1 MINFDNAATTF
12 PKPRSVR
19 QAMEMAML
27 KYGGNAGRGGHQ
39 LTERTSEQVFAA
51 REEAAAFF
59 GGKPEN
65 TIFCLNCTHAL
76 NLAIQGIVQ
85 PNDHVI
91 ISNLEQ
97 LYWYDGVSYVAYY
110 PYRRNITIDVSKGM
124 DGAIASLTGN
134 EKLQPSKDQS
144 TTEKHIVS
152 DLLIATGVPAIDNSS
167 GIILS
172 LQFQHQFALLVL
184 QPQVYVGC
192 FAPEKAGFVYHMESR
207 VLGTDS
213 VAINVSLNGI
223 TPYQIDSLKY
233 CAIVPPQ
240 ANARVTGNYTTTNGR
255 DDTNI
260 KINYSGSSITLVSGK
275 CYTLKVISPVP
286 GKGSIERKLYPG
298 DFIFQNE
305 IDRRIEVHPGNGML
319 EEDGKIYDY
328 KNAIGMVITCD
339 PKRMTDKKCNEK
351 GWNHAYVMMLDSLKE
366 GNWGPVD
373 LIEVGIDTISIAD
386 VKSKHDFSRIKNNM
400 NGYSETLQMLA
411 NHEGEVG
418 DWIVA
423 CDGNGTDYVSRIQS
437 ICSDEVVASIEK
449 VQPTGTELPVRI
461 TLFQGMPKKDKLEL
475 IIQKAVE
482 LGACEIVPVMTKRTV
497 VKLSEEK
504 KINKRLE
511 RWQSIA
517 YAAAKQCDRGIIPTV
532 HKPVSYEEALAMADQ
547 LDYNVIPYELQTG
560 MEEARKIVDQ
570 ACKQRSLGIF
580 IGPEGGFEPEEVERA
595 MTRNIHPMTLG
606 KRILRTETAGMAL
619 LSILM
624 FQMQGE

>member
-1 MINFDNAATTF
+1 MYRFYVSADQLAEKEVFI
-12 PKPRSVR
+12 S
-19 QAMEMAML
+19 
-27 KYGGNAGRGGHQ
+27 GG
-39 LTERTSEQVFAA
+39 
-51 REEAAAFF
+51 
-59 GGKPEN
+59 
-65 TIFCLNCTHAL
+65 
-76 NLAIQGIVQ
+76 
-85 PNDHVI
+85 
-91 ISNLEQ
+91 
-97 LYWYDGVSYVAYY
+97 
-110 PYRRNITIDVSKGM
+110 DV
-124 DGAIASLTGN
+124 
-134 EKLQPSKDQS
+134 
-144 TTEKHIVS
+144 
-152 DLLIATGVPAIDNSS
+152 
-167 GIILS
+167 
-172 LQFQHQFALLVL
+172 
-184 QPQVYVGC
+184 
-192 FAPEKAGFVYHMESR
+192 
-207 VLGTDS
+207 
-213 VAINVSLNGI
+213 
-223 TPYQIDSLKY
+223 
-233 CAIVPPQ
+233 
-240 ANARVTGNYTTTNGR
+240 
-255 DDTNI
+255 
-260 KINYSGSSITLVSGK
+260 
-275 CYTLKVISPVP
+275 
-286 GKGSIERKLYPG
+286 
-298 DFIFQNE
+298 
-305 IDRRIEVHPGNGML
+305 
-319 EEDGKIYDY
+319 
-328 KNAIGMVITCD
+328 
-339 PKRMTDKKCNEK
+339 
-351 GWNHAYVMMLDSLKE
+351 NH
-366 GNWGPVD
+366 
-373 LIEVGIDTISIAD
+373 
-386 VKSKHDFSRIKNNM
+386 IKNV
-400 NGYSETLQMLA
+400 LRL
-411 NHEGEVG
+411 EVG

-517 YAAAKQCDRGIIPTV
+517 YAAAKQCDRGTIPTV

>member
-1 MINFDNAATTF
+1 MYRFYVSADQLAEKEVFI
-12 PKPRSVR
+12 S
-19 QAMEMAML
+19 
-27 KYGGNAGRGGHQ
+27 GG
-39 LTERTSEQVFAA
+39 
-51 REEAAAFF
+51 
-59 GGKPEN
+59 
-65 TIFCLNCTHAL
+65 
-76 NLAIQGIVQ
+76 
-85 PNDHVI
+85 
-91 ISNLEQ
+91 
-97 LYWYDGVSYVAYY
+97 
-110 PYRRNITIDVSKGM
+110 DV
-124 DGAIASLTGN
+124 
-134 EKLQPSKDQS
+134 
-144 TTEKHIVS
+144 
-152 DLLIATGVPAIDNSS
+152 
-167 GIILS
+167 
-172 LQFQHQFALLVL
+172 
-184 QPQVYVGC
+184 
-192 FAPEKAGFVYHMESR
+192 
-207 VLGTDS
+207 
-213 VAINVSLNGI
+213 
-223 TPYQIDSLKY
+223 
-233 CAIVPPQ
+233 
-240 ANARVTGNYTTTNGR
+240 
-255 DDTNI
+255 
-260 KINYSGSSITLVSGK
+260 
-275 CYTLKVISPVP
+275 
-286 GKGSIERKLYPG
+286 
-298 DFIFQNE
+298 
-305 IDRRIEVHPGNGML
+305 
-319 EEDGKIYDY
+319 
-328 KNAIGMVITCD
+328 
-339 PKRMTDKKCNEK
+339 
-351 GWNHAYVMMLDSLKE
+351 NH
-366 GNWGPVD
+366 
-373 LIEVGIDTISIAD
+373 
-386 VKSKHDFSRIKNNM
+386 IKNV
-400 NGYSETLQMLA
+400 LRL
-411 NHEGEVG
+411 EVG

-423 CDGNGTDYVSRIQS
+423 CGGNGTDYVSRIQS

>member
-1 MINFDNAATTF
+1 MYRFYVSADQLAEKEVFI
-12 PKPRSVR
+12 S
-19 QAMEMAML
+19 
-27 KYGGNAGRGGHQ
+27 GG
-39 LTERTSEQVFAA
+39 
-51 REEAAAFF
+51 
-59 GGKPEN
+59 
-65 TIFCLNCTHAL
+65 
-76 NLAIQGIVQ
+76 
-85 PNDHVI
+85 
-91 ISNLEQ
+91 
-97 LYWYDGVSYVAYY
+97 
-110 PYRRNITIDVSKGM
+110 DV
-124 DGAIASLTGN
+124 
-134 EKLQPSKDQS
+134 
-144 TTEKHIVS
+144 
-152 DLLIATGVPAIDNSS
+152 
-167 GIILS
+167 
-172 LQFQHQFALLVL
+172 
-184 QPQVYVGC
+184 
-192 FAPEKAGFVYHMESR
+192 
-207 VLGTDS
+207 
-213 VAINVSLNGI
+213 
-223 TPYQIDSLKY
+223 
-233 CAIVPPQ
+233 
-240 ANARVTGNYTTTNGR
+240 
-255 DDTNI
+255 
-260 KINYSGSSITLVSGK
+260 
-275 CYTLKVISPVP
+275 
-286 GKGSIERKLYPG
+286 
-298 DFIFQNE
+298 
-305 IDRRIEVHPGNGML
+305 
-319 EEDGKIYDY
+319 
-328 KNAIGMVITCD
+328 
-339 PKRMTDKKCNEK
+339 
-351 GWNHAYVMMLDSLKE
+351 NH
-366 GNWGPVD
+366 
-373 LIEVGIDTISIAD
+373 
-386 VKSKHDFSRIKNNM
+386 IKNV
-400 NGYSETLQMLA
+400 LRL
-411 NHEGEVG
+411 EVG

-449 VQPTGTELPVRI
+449 VQPTGTDLPVRI

>member
-1 MINFDNAATTF
+1 MYRFYVSADQLAEKKVFI
-12 PKPRSVR
+12 S
-19 QAMEMAML
+19 
-27 KYGGNAGRGGHQ
+27 GG
-39 LTERTSEQVFAA
+39 
-51 REEAAAFF
+51 
-59 GGKPEN
+59 
-65 TIFCLNCTHAL
+65 
-76 NLAIQGIVQ
+76 
-85 PNDHVI
+85 
-91 ISNLEQ
+91 
-97 LYWYDGVSYVAYY
+97 
-110 PYRRNITIDVSKGM
+110 DV
-124 DGAIASLTGN
+124 
-134 EKLQPSKDQS
+134 
-144 TTEKHIVS
+144 
-152 DLLIATGVPAIDNSS
+152 
-167 GIILS
+167 
-172 LQFQHQFALLVL
+172 
-184 QPQVYVGC
+184 
-192 FAPEKAGFVYHMESR
+192 
-207 VLGTDS
+207 
-213 VAINVSLNGI
+213 
-223 TPYQIDSLKY
+223 
-233 CAIVPPQ
+233 
-240 ANARVTGNYTTTNGR
+240 
-255 DDTNI
+255 
-260 KINYSGSSITLVSGK
+260 
-275 CYTLKVISPVP
+275 
-286 GKGSIERKLYPG
+286 
-298 DFIFQNE
+298 
-305 IDRRIEVHPGNGML
+305 
-319 EEDGKIYDY
+319 
-328 KNAIGMVITCD
+328 
-339 PKRMTDKKCNEK
+339 
-351 GWNHAYVMMLDSLKE
+351 NH
-366 GNWGPVD
+366 
-373 LIEVGIDTISIAD
+373 
-386 VKSKHDFSRIKNNM
+386 IKNV
-400 NGYSETLQMLA
+400 LRL
-411 NHEGEVG
+411 EVG

>member
-1 MINFDNAATTF
+1 MYRFYVSADQLAEKEVFI
-12 PKPRSVR
+12 S
-19 QAMEMAML
+19 
-27 KYGGNAGRGGHQ
+27 GG
-39 LTERTSEQVFAA
+39 
-51 REEAAAFF
+51 
-59 GGKPEN
+59 
-65 TIFCLNCTHAL
+65 
-76 NLAIQGIVQ
+76 
-85 PNDHVI
+85 
-91 ISNLEQ
+91 
-97 LYWYDGVSYVAYY
+97 
-110 PYRRNITIDVSKGM
+110 DV
-124 DGAIASLTGN
+124 
-134 EKLQPSKDQS
+134 
-144 TTEKHIVS
+144 
-152 DLLIATGVPAIDNSS
+152 
-167 GIILS
+167 
-172 LQFQHQFALLVL
+172 
-184 QPQVYVGC
+184 
-192 FAPEKAGFVYHMESR
+192 
-207 VLGTDS
+207 
-213 VAINVSLNGI
+213 
-223 TPYQIDSLKY
+223 
-233 CAIVPPQ
+233 
-240 ANARVTGNYTTTNGR
+240 
-255 DDTNI
+255 
-260 KINYSGSSITLVSGK
+260 
-275 CYTLKVISPVP
+275 
-286 GKGSIERKLYPG
+286 
-298 DFIFQNE
+298 
-305 IDRRIEVHPGNGML
+305 
-319 EEDGKIYDY
+319 
-328 KNAIGMVITCD
+328 
-339 PKRMTDKKCNEK
+339 
-351 GWNHAYVMMLDSLKE
+351 NH
-366 GNWGPVD
+366 
-373 LIEVGIDTISIAD
+373 
-386 VKSKHDFSRIKNNM
+386 IKNV
-400 NGYSETLQMLA
+400 LRL
-411 NHEGEVG
+411 EVG

-423 CDGNGTDYVSRIQS
+423 CDGNGTDYVSRIQF

>member
-1 MINFDNAATTF
+1 MYRFYVSADQLAEKEVF
-12 PKPRSVR
+12 MS
-19 QAMEMAML
+19 
-27 KYGGNAGRGGHQ
+27 GG
-39 LTERTSEQVFAA
+39 
-51 REEAAAFF
+51 
-59 GGKPEN
+59 
-65 TIFCLNCTHAL
+65 
-76 NLAIQGIVQ
+76 
-85 PNDHVI
+85 
-91 ISNLEQ
+91 
-97 LYWYDGVSYVAYY
+97 
-110 PYRRNITIDVSKGM
+110 DV
-124 DGAIASLTGN
+124 
-134 EKLQPSKDQS
+134 
-144 TTEKHIVS
+144 
-152 DLLIATGVPAIDNSS
+152 
-167 GIILS
+167 
-172 LQFQHQFALLVL
+172 
-184 QPQVYVGC
+184 
-192 FAPEKAGFVYHMESR
+192 
-207 VLGTDS
+207 
-213 VAINVSLNGI
+213 
-223 TPYQIDSLKY
+223 
-233 CAIVPPQ
+233 
-240 ANARVTGNYTTTNGR
+240 
-255 DDTNI
+255 
-260 KINYSGSSITLVSGK
+260 
-275 CYTLKVISPVP
+275 
-286 GKGSIERKLYPG
+286 
-298 DFIFQNE
+298 
-305 IDRRIEVHPGNGML
+305 
-319 EEDGKIYDY
+319 
-328 KNAIGMVITCD
+328 
-339 PKRMTDKKCNEK
+339 
-351 GWNHAYVMMLDSLKE
+351 NH
-366 GNWGPVD
+366 
-373 LIEVGIDTISIAD
+373 
-386 VKSKHDFSRIKNNM
+386 IKNV
-400 NGYSETLQMLA
+400 LRL
-411 NHEGEVG
+411 EVG

>member
-1 MINFDNAATTF
+1 MYRFYVSADQLAEKEVFI
-12 PKPRSVR
+12 S
-19 QAMEMAML
+19 
-27 KYGGNAGRGGHQ
+27 GG
-39 LTERTSEQVFAA
+39 
-51 REEAAAFF
+51 
-59 GGKPEN
+59 
-65 TIFCLNCTHAL
+65 
-76 NLAIQGIVQ
+76 
-85 PNDHVI
+85 
-91 ISNLEQ
+91 
-97 LYWYDGVSYVAYY
+97 
-110 PYRRNITIDVSKGM
+110 DV
-124 DGAIASLTGN
+124 
-134 EKLQPSKDQS
+134 
-144 TTEKHIVS
+144 
-152 DLLIATGVPAIDNSS
+152 
-167 GIILS
+167 
-172 LQFQHQFALLVL
+172 
-184 QPQVYVGC
+184 
-192 FAPEKAGFVYHMESR
+192 
-207 VLGTDS
+207 
-213 VAINVSLNGI
+213 
-223 TPYQIDSLKY
+223 
-233 CAIVPPQ
+233 
-240 ANARVTGNYTTTNGR
+240 
-255 DDTNI
+255 
-260 KINYSGSSITLVSGK
+260 
-275 CYTLKVISPVP
+275 
-286 GKGSIERKLYPG
+286 
-298 DFIFQNE
+298 
-305 IDRRIEVHPGNGML
+305 
-319 EEDGKIYDY
+319 
-328 KNAIGMVITCD
+328 
-339 PKRMTDKKCNEK
+339 
-351 GWNHAYVMMLDSLKE
+351 NH
-366 GNWGPVD
+366 
-373 LIEVGIDTISIAD
+373 
-386 VKSKHDFSRIKNNM
+386 IKNV
-400 NGYSETLQMLA
+400 LRL
-411 NHEGEVG
+411 EVG

-606 KRILRTETAGMAL
+606 KRILRSETAGMAL

>member
-1 MINFDNAATTF
+1 MYRFYVSADQLAEKEVFI
-12 PKPRSVR
+12 S
-19 QAMEMAML
+19 
-27 KYGGNAGRGGHQ
+27 GG
-39 LTERTSEQVFAA
+39 
-51 REEAAAFF
+51 
-59 GGKPEN
+59 
-65 TIFCLNCTHAL
+65 
-76 NLAIQGIVQ
+76 
-85 PNDHVI
+85 
-91 ISNLEQ
+91 
-97 LYWYDGVSYVAYY
+97 
-110 PYRRNITIDVSKGM
+110 DV
-124 DGAIASLTGN
+124 
-134 EKLQPSKDQS
+134 
-144 TTEKHIVS
+144 
-152 DLLIATGVPAIDNSS
+152 
-167 GIILS
+167 
-172 LQFQHQFALLVL
+172 
-184 QPQVYVGC
+184 
-192 FAPEKAGFVYHMESR
+192 
-207 VLGTDS
+207 
-213 VAINVSLNGI
+213 
-223 TPYQIDSLKY
+223 
-233 CAIVPPQ
+233 
-240 ANARVTGNYTTTNGR
+240 
-255 DDTNI
+255 
-260 KINYSGSSITLVSGK
+260 
-275 CYTLKVISPVP
+275 
-286 GKGSIERKLYPG
+286 
-298 DFIFQNE
+298 
-305 IDRRIEVHPGNGML
+305 
-319 EEDGKIYDY
+319 
-328 KNAIGMVITCD
+328 
-339 PKRMTDKKCNEK
+339 
-351 GWNHAYVMMLDSLKE
+351 NH
-366 GNWGPVD
+366 
-373 LIEVGIDTISIAD
+373 
-386 VKSKHDFSRIKNNM
+386 IKNV
-400 NGYSETLQMLA
+400 LRL
-411 NHEGEVG
+411 EVG

-560 MEEARKIVDQ
+560 MEEARKIVEQ

>member
-1 MINFDNAATTF
+1 MYRFYVSADQLAEKEVFI
-12 PKPRSVR
+12 S
-19 QAMEMAML
+19 
-27 KYGGNAGRGGHQ
+27 GG
-39 LTERTSEQVFAA
+39 
-51 REEAAAFF
+51 
-59 GGKPEN
+59 
-65 TIFCLNCTHAL
+65 
-76 NLAIQGIVQ
+76 
-85 PNDHVI
+85 
-91 ISNLEQ
+91 
-97 LYWYDGVSYVAYY
+97 
-110 PYRRNITIDVSKGM
+110 DV
-124 DGAIASLTGN
+124 
-134 EKLQPSKDQS
+134 
-144 TTEKHIVS
+144 
-152 DLLIATGVPAIDNSS
+152 
-167 GIILS
+167 
-172 LQFQHQFALLVL
+172 
-184 QPQVYVGC
+184 
-192 FAPEKAGFVYHMESR
+192 
-207 VLGTDS
+207 
-213 VAINVSLNGI
+213 
-223 TPYQIDSLKY
+223 
-233 CAIVPPQ
+233 
-240 ANARVTGNYTTTNGR
+240 
-255 DDTNI
+255 
-260 KINYSGSSITLVSGK
+260 
-275 CYTLKVISPVP
+275 
-286 GKGSIERKLYPG
+286 
-298 DFIFQNE
+298 
-305 IDRRIEVHPGNGML
+305 
-319 EEDGKIYDY
+319 
-328 KNAIGMVITCD
+328 
-339 PKRMTDKKCNEK
+339 
-351 GWNHAYVMMLDSLKE
+351 NH
-366 GNWGPVD
+366 
-373 LIEVGIDTISIAD
+373 
-386 VKSKHDFSRIKNNM
+386 IKNV
-400 NGYSETLQMLA
+400 LRL
-411 NHEGEVG
+411 EVG

-497 VKLSEEK
+497 VKLSEKK

>member
-1 MINFDNAATTF
+1 MYRFYVSADQLAEKEVFI
-12 PKPRSVR
+12 S
-19 QAMEMAML
+19 
-27 KYGGNAGRGGHQ
+27 GG
-39 LTERTSEQVFAA
+39 
-51 REEAAAFF
+51 
-59 GGKPEN
+59 
-65 TIFCLNCTHAL
+65 
-76 NLAIQGIVQ
+76 
-85 PNDHVI
+85 
-91 ISNLEQ
+91 
-97 LYWYDGVSYVAYY
+97 
-110 PYRRNITIDVSKGM
+110 DV
-124 DGAIASLTGN
+124 
-134 EKLQPSKDQS
+134 
-144 TTEKHIVS
+144 
-152 DLLIATGVPAIDNSS
+152 
-167 GIILS
+167 
-172 LQFQHQFALLVL
+172 
-184 QPQVYVGC
+184 
-192 FAPEKAGFVYHMESR
+192 
-207 VLGTDS
+207 
-213 VAINVSLNGI
+213 
-223 TPYQIDSLKY
+223 
-233 CAIVPPQ
+233 
-240 ANARVTGNYTTTNGR
+240 
-255 DDTNI
+255 
-260 KINYSGSSITLVSGK
+260 
-275 CYTLKVISPVP
+275 
-286 GKGSIERKLYPG
+286 
-298 DFIFQNE
+298 
-305 IDRRIEVHPGNGML
+305 
-319 EEDGKIYDY
+319 
-328 KNAIGMVITCD
+328 
-339 PKRMTDKKCNEK
+339 
-351 GWNHAYVMMLDSLKE
+351 NH
-366 GNWGPVD
+366 
-373 LIEVGIDTISIAD
+373 
-386 VKSKHDFSRIKNNM
+386 IKNV
-400 NGYSETLQMLA
+400 LRL
-411 NHEGEVG
+411 EVG

-606 KRILRTETAGMAL
+606 KHILRTETAGMAL

>member
-1 MINFDNAATTF
+1 MYRFYVSADQLAEKEVFI
-12 PKPRSVR
+12 S
-19 QAMEMAML
+19 
-27 KYGGNAGRGGHQ
+27 GG
-39 LTERTSEQVFAA
+39 
-51 REEAAAFF
+51 
-59 GGKPEN
+59 
-65 TIFCLNCTHAL
+65 
-76 NLAIQGIVQ
+76 
-85 PNDHVI
+85 
-91 ISNLEQ
+91 
-97 LYWYDGVSYVAYY
+97 
-110 PYRRNITIDVSKGM
+110 DV
-124 DGAIASLTGN
+124 
-134 EKLQPSKDQS
+134 
-144 TTEKHIVS
+144 
-152 DLLIATGVPAIDNSS
+152 
-167 GIILS
+167 
-172 LQFQHQFALLVL
+172 
-184 QPQVYVGC
+184 
-192 FAPEKAGFVYHMESR
+192 
-207 VLGTDS
+207 
-213 VAINVSLNGI
+213 
-223 TPYQIDSLKY
+223 
-233 CAIVPPQ
+233 
-240 ANARVTGNYTTTNGR
+240 
-255 DDTNI
+255 
-260 KINYSGSSITLVSGK
+260 
-275 CYTLKVISPVP
+275 
-286 GKGSIERKLYPG
+286 
-298 DFIFQNE
+298 
-305 IDRRIEVHPGNGML
+305 
-319 EEDGKIYDY
+319 
-328 KNAIGMVITCD
+328 
-339 PKRMTDKKCNEK
+339 
-351 GWNHAYVMMLDSLKE
+351 NH
-366 GNWGPVD
+366 
-373 LIEVGIDTISIAD
+373 
-386 VKSKHDFSRIKNNM
+386 IKNV
-400 NGYSETLQMLA
+400 LRL
-411 NHEGEVG
+411 EVG

-547 LDYNVIPYELQTG
+547 LDYHVIPYELQTG

>member
-1 MINFDNAATTF
+1 MYRFYVSADQLAEKEVFI
-12 PKPRSVR
+12 S
-19 QAMEMAML
+19 
-27 KYGGNAGRGGHQ
+27 GG
-39 LTERTSEQVFAA
+39 
-51 REEAAAFF
+51 
-59 GGKPEN
+59 
-65 TIFCLNCTHAL
+65 
-76 NLAIQGIVQ
+76 
-85 PNDHVI
+85 
-91 ISNLEQ
+91 
-97 LYWYDGVSYVAYY
+97 
-110 PYRRNITIDVSKGM
+110 DV
-124 DGAIASLTGN
+124 
-134 EKLQPSKDQS
+134 
-144 TTEKHIVS
+144 
-152 DLLIATGVPAIDNSS
+152 
-167 GIILS
+167 
-172 LQFQHQFALLVL
+172 
-184 QPQVYVGC
+184 
-192 FAPEKAGFVYHMESR
+192 
-207 VLGTDS
+207 
-213 VAINVSLNGI
+213 
-223 TPYQIDSLKY
+223 
-233 CAIVPPQ
+233 
-240 ANARVTGNYTTTNGR
+240 
-255 DDTNI
+255 
-260 KINYSGSSITLVSGK
+260 
-275 CYTLKVISPVP
+275 
-286 GKGSIERKLYPG
+286 
-298 DFIFQNE
+298 
-305 IDRRIEVHPGNGML
+305 
-319 EEDGKIYDY
+319 
-328 KNAIGMVITCD
+328 
-339 PKRMTDKKCNEK
+339 
-351 GWNHAYVMMLDSLKE
+351 NH
-366 GNWGPVD
+366 
-373 LIEVGIDTISIAD
+373 
-386 VKSKHDFSRIKNNM
+386 IKNV
-400 NGYSETLQMLA
+400 LRL
-411 NHEGEVG
+411 EVG

-580 IGPEGGFEPEEVERA
+580 IGTEGGFEPEEVERA

>member
-1 MINFDNAATTF
+1 MYRFYVSADQLAEKEVFI
-12 PKPRSVR
+12 S
-19 QAMEMAML
+19 
-27 KYGGNAGRGGHQ
+27 GG
-39 LTERTSEQVFAA
+39 
-51 REEAAAFF
+51 
-59 GGKPEN
+59 
-65 TIFCLNCTHAL
+65 
-76 NLAIQGIVQ
+76 
-85 PNDHVI
+85 
-91 ISNLEQ
+91 
-97 LYWYDGVSYVAYY
+97 
-110 PYRRNITIDVSKGM
+110 DV
-124 DGAIASLTGN
+124 
-134 EKLQPSKDQS
+134 
-144 TTEKHIVS
+144 
-152 DLLIATGVPAIDNSS
+152 
-167 GIILS
+167 
-172 LQFQHQFALLVL
+172 
-184 QPQVYVGC
+184 
-192 FAPEKAGFVYHMESR
+192 
-207 VLGTDS
+207 
-213 VAINVSLNGI
+213 
-223 TPYQIDSLKY
+223 
-233 CAIVPPQ
+233 
-240 ANARVTGNYTTTNGR
+240 
-255 DDTNI
+255 
-260 KINYSGSSITLVSGK
+260 
-275 CYTLKVISPVP
+275 
-286 GKGSIERKLYPG
+286 
-298 DFIFQNE
+298 
-305 IDRRIEVHPGNGML
+305 
-319 EEDGKIYDY
+319 
-328 KNAIGMVITCD
+328 
-339 PKRMTDKKCNEK
+339 
-351 GWNHAYVMMLDSLKE
+351 NH
-366 GNWGPVD
+366 
-373 LIEVGIDTISIAD
+373 
-386 VKSKHDFSRIKNNM
+386 IKNV
-400 NGYSETLQMLA
+400 LRL
-411 NHEGEVG
+411 EVG

-437 ICSDEVVASIEK
+437 ICSDEDVASIEK

>member
-1 MINFDNAATTF
+1 MYRFYVSADQLAEKEVFI
-12 PKPRSVR
+12 S
-19 QAMEMAML
+19 
-27 KYGGNAGRGGHQ
+27 GG
-39 LTERTSEQVFAA
+39 
-51 REEAAAFF
+51 
-59 GGKPEN
+59 
-65 TIFCLNCTHAL
+65 
-76 NLAIQGIVQ
+76 
-85 PNDHVI
+85 
-91 ISNLEQ
+91 
-97 LYWYDGVSYVAYY
+97 
-110 PYRRNITIDVSKGM
+110 DV
-124 DGAIASLTGN
+124 
-134 EKLQPSKDQS
+134 
-144 TTEKHIVS
+144 
-152 DLLIATGVPAIDNSS
+152 
-167 GIILS
+167 
-172 LQFQHQFALLVL
+172 
-184 QPQVYVGC
+184 
-192 FAPEKAGFVYHMESR
+192 
-207 VLGTDS
+207 
-213 VAINVSLNGI
+213 
-223 TPYQIDSLKY
+223 
-233 CAIVPPQ
+233 
-240 ANARVTGNYTTTNGR
+240 
-255 DDTNI
+255 
-260 KINYSGSSITLVSGK
+260 
-275 CYTLKVISPVP
+275 
-286 GKGSIERKLYPG
+286 
-298 DFIFQNE
+298 
-305 IDRRIEVHPGNGML
+305 
-319 EEDGKIYDY
+319 
-328 KNAIGMVITCD
+328 
-339 PKRMTDKKCNEK
+339 
-351 GWNHAYVMMLDSLKE
+351 NH
-366 GNWGPVD
+366 
-373 LIEVGIDTISIAD
+373 
-386 VKSKHDFSRIKNNM
+386 IKNV
-400 NGYSETLQMLA
+400 LRL
-411 NHEGEVG
+411 EVG

-560 MEEARKIVDQ
+560 MEGARKIVDQ

>member
-1 MINFDNAATTF
+1 MYRFYVSADQLAEKEVFI
-12 PKPRSVR
+12 S
-19 QAMEMAML
+19 
-27 KYGGNAGRGGHQ
+27 GG
-39 LTERTSEQVFAA
+39 
-51 REEAAAFF
+51 
-59 GGKPEN
+59 
-65 TIFCLNCTHAL
+65 
-76 NLAIQGIVQ
+76 
-85 PNDHVI
+85 
-91 ISNLEQ
+91 
-97 LYWYDGVSYVAYY
+97 
-110 PYRRNITIDVSKGM
+110 DV
-124 DGAIASLTGN
+124 
-134 EKLQPSKDQS
+134 
-144 TTEKHIVS
+144 
-152 DLLIATGVPAIDNSS
+152 
-167 GIILS
+167 
-172 LQFQHQFALLVL
+172 
-184 QPQVYVGC
+184 
-192 FAPEKAGFVYHMESR
+192 
-207 VLGTDS
+207 
-213 VAINVSLNGI
+213 
-223 TPYQIDSLKY
+223 
-233 CAIVPPQ
+233 
-240 ANARVTGNYTTTNGR
+240 
-255 DDTNI
+255 
-260 KINYSGSSITLVSGK
+260 
-275 CYTLKVISPVP
+275 
-286 GKGSIERKLYPG
+286 
-298 DFIFQNE
+298 
-305 IDRRIEVHPGNGML
+305 
-319 EEDGKIYDY
+319 
-328 KNAIGMVITCD
+328 
-339 PKRMTDKKCNEK
+339 
-351 GWNHAYVMMLDSLKE
+351 NH
-366 GNWGPVD
+366 
-373 LIEVGIDTISIAD
+373 
-386 VKSKHDFSRIKNNM
+386 IKNV
-400 NGYSETLQMLA
+400 LRL
-411 NHEGEVG
+411 EVG

-624 FQMQGE
+624 FQMQGAAFDLKSYAGAGDLKISVRITWRQQWKHI

>member
-1 MINFDNAATTF
+1 MYRFYVSTDQLAEKEVFI
-12 PKPRSVR
+12 S
-19 QAMEMAML
+19 
-27 KYGGNAGRGGHQ
+27 GG
-39 LTERTSEQVFAA
+39 
-51 REEAAAFF
+51 
-59 GGKPEN
+59 
-65 TIFCLNCTHAL
+65 
-76 NLAIQGIVQ
+76 
-85 PNDHVI
+85 
-91 ISNLEQ
+91 
-97 LYWYDGVSYVAYY
+97 
-110 PYRRNITIDVSKGM
+110 DV
-124 DGAIASLTGN
+124 
-134 EKLQPSKDQS
+134 
-144 TTEKHIVS
+144 
-152 DLLIATGVPAIDNSS
+152 
-167 GIILS
+167 
-172 LQFQHQFALLVL
+172 
-184 QPQVYVGC
+184 
-192 FAPEKAGFVYHMESR
+192 
-207 VLGTDS
+207 
-213 VAINVSLNGI
+213 
-223 TPYQIDSLKY
+223 
-233 CAIVPPQ
+233 
-240 ANARVTGNYTTTNGR
+240 
-255 DDTNI
+255 
-260 KINYSGSSITLVSGK
+260 
-275 CYTLKVISPVP
+275 
-286 GKGSIERKLYPG
+286 
-298 DFIFQNE
+298 
-305 IDRRIEVHPGNGML
+305 
-319 EEDGKIYDY
+319 
-328 KNAIGMVITCD
+328 
-339 PKRMTDKKCNEK
+339 
-351 GWNHAYVMMLDSLKE
+351 NH
-366 GNWGPVD
+366 
-373 LIEVGIDTISIAD
+373 
-386 VKSKHDFSRIKNNM
+386 IKNV
-400 NGYSETLQMLA
+400 LRL
-411 NHEGEVG
+411 EVG

>member
-1 MINFDNAATTF
+1 MYRFYVSAD
-12 PKPRSVR
+12 
-19 QAMEMAML
+19 
-27 KYGGNAGRGGHQ
+27 Q
-39 LTERTSEQVFAA
+39 LAEKE
-51 REEAAAFF
+51 
-59 GGKPEN
+59 
-65 TIFCLNCTHAL
+65 
-76 NLAIQGIVQ
+76 
-85 PNDHVI
+85 VI
-91 ISNLEQ
+91 IS
-97 LYWYDGVSYVAYY
+97 GG
-110 PYRRNITIDVSKGM
+110 DV
-124 DGAIASLTGN
+124 
-134 EKLQPSKDQS
+134 
-144 TTEKHIVS
+144 
-152 DLLIATGVPAIDNSS
+152 
-167 GIILS
+167 
-172 LQFQHQFALLVL
+172 
-184 QPQVYVGC
+184 
-192 FAPEKAGFVYHMESR
+192 
-207 VLGTDS
+207 
-213 VAINVSLNGI
+213 
-223 TPYQIDSLKY
+223 
-233 CAIVPPQ
+233 
-240 ANARVTGNYTTTNGR
+240 
-255 DDTNI
+255 
-260 KINYSGSSITLVSGK
+260 
-275 CYTLKVISPVP
+275 
-286 GKGSIERKLYPG
+286 
-298 DFIFQNE
+298 
-305 IDRRIEVHPGNGML
+305 
-319 EEDGKIYDY
+319 
-328 KNAIGMVITCD
+328 
-339 PKRMTDKKCNEK
+339 
-351 GWNHAYVMMLDSLKE
+351 NH
-366 GNWGPVD
+366 
-373 LIEVGIDTISIAD
+373 
-386 VKSKHDFSRIKNNM
+386 IKNV
-400 NGYSETLQMLA
+400 LRL
-411 NHEGEVG
+411 EVG

>member
-1 MINFDNAATTF
+1 MYRFYVSADQLAEKEVFI
-12 PKPRSVR
+12 S
-19 QAMEMAML
+19 
-27 KYGGNAGRGGHQ
+27 GG
-39 LTERTSEQVFAA
+39 
-51 REEAAAFF
+51 
-59 GGKPEN
+59 
-65 TIFCLNCTHAL
+65 
-76 NLAIQGIVQ
+76 
-85 PNDHVI
+85 
-91 ISNLEQ
+91 
-97 LYWYDGVSYVAYY
+97 
-110 PYRRNITIDVSKGM
+110 DV
-124 DGAIASLTGN
+124 
-134 EKLQPSKDQS
+134 
-144 TTEKHIVS
+144 
-152 DLLIATGVPAIDNSS
+152 
-167 GIILS
+167 
-172 LQFQHQFALLVL
+172 
-184 QPQVYVGC
+184 
-192 FAPEKAGFVYHMESR
+192 
-207 VLGTDS
+207 
-213 VAINVSLNGI
+213 
-223 TPYQIDSLKY
+223 
-233 CAIVPPQ
+233 
-240 ANARVTGNYTTTNGR
+240 
-255 DDTNI
+255 
-260 KINYSGSSITLVSGK
+260 
-275 CYTLKVISPVP
+275 
-286 GKGSIERKLYPG
+286 
-298 DFIFQNE
+298 
-305 IDRRIEVHPGNGML
+305 
-319 EEDGKIYDY
+319 
-328 KNAIGMVITCD
+328 
-339 PKRMTDKKCNEK
+339 
-351 GWNHAYVMMLDSLKE
+351 NH
-366 GNWGPVD
+366 
-373 LIEVGIDTISIAD
+373 
-386 VKSKHDFSRIKNNM
+386 IKNV
-400 NGYSETLQMLA
+400 LRL
-411 NHEGEVG
+411 EVG

-423 CDGNGTDYVSRIQS
+423 CDGNGTDYISRIQS

>member
-1 MINFDNAATTF
+1 MYRFYVSADQLAEKEVFI
-12 PKPRSVR
+12 S
-19 QAMEMAML
+19 
-27 KYGGNAGRGGHQ
+27 GG
-39 LTERTSEQVFAA
+39 
-51 REEAAAFF
+51 
-59 GGKPEN
+59 
-65 TIFCLNCTHAL
+65 
-76 NLAIQGIVQ
+76 
-85 PNDHVI
+85 
-91 ISNLEQ
+91 
-97 LYWYDGVSYVAYY
+97 
-110 PYRRNITIDVSKGM
+110 DV
-124 DGAIASLTGN
+124 
-134 EKLQPSKDQS
+134 
-144 TTEKHIVS
+144 
-152 DLLIATGVPAIDNSS
+152 
-167 GIILS
+167 
-172 LQFQHQFALLVL
+172 
-184 QPQVYVGC
+184 
-192 FAPEKAGFVYHMESR
+192 
-207 VLGTDS
+207 
-213 VAINVSLNGI
+213 
-223 TPYQIDSLKY
+223 
-233 CAIVPPQ
+233 
-240 ANARVTGNYTTTNGR
+240 
-255 DDTNI
+255 
-260 KINYSGSSITLVSGK
+260 
-275 CYTLKVISPVP
+275 
-286 GKGSIERKLYPG
+286 
-298 DFIFQNE
+298 
-305 IDRRIEVHPGNGML
+305 
-319 EEDGKIYDY
+319 
-328 KNAIGMVITCD
+328 
-339 PKRMTDKKCNEK
+339 
-351 GWNHAYVMMLDSLKE
+351 NH
-366 GNWGPVD
+366 
-373 LIEVGIDTISIAD
+373 
-386 VKSKHDFSRIKNNM
+386 IKNV
-400 NGYSETLQMLA
+400 LRL
-411 NHEGEVG
+411 EVG

-437 ICSDEVVASIEK
+437 ICSGEVVASIEK

>member
-1 MINFDNAATTF
+1 MYRFYVSADQLAEKEVFI
-12 PKPRSVR
+12 S
-19 QAMEMAML
+19 
-27 KYGGNAGRGGHQ
+27 GG
-39 LTERTSEQVFAA
+39 
-51 REEAAAFF
+51 
-59 GGKPEN
+59 
-65 TIFCLNCTHAL
+65 
-76 NLAIQGIVQ
+76 
-85 PNDHVI
+85 
-91 ISNLEQ
+91 
-97 LYWYDGVSYVAYY
+97 
-110 PYRRNITIDVSKGM
+110 DV
-124 DGAIASLTGN
+124 
-134 EKLQPSKDQS
+134 
-144 TTEKHIVS
+144 
-152 DLLIATGVPAIDNSS
+152 
-167 GIILS
+167 
-172 LQFQHQFALLVL
+172 
-184 QPQVYVGC
+184 
-192 FAPEKAGFVYHMESR
+192 
-207 VLGTDS
+207 
-213 VAINVSLNGI
+213 
-223 TPYQIDSLKY
+223 
-233 CAIVPPQ
+233 
-240 ANARVTGNYTTTNGR
+240 
-255 DDTNI
+255 
-260 KINYSGSSITLVSGK
+260 
-275 CYTLKVISPVP
+275 
-286 GKGSIERKLYPG
+286 
-298 DFIFQNE
+298 
-305 IDRRIEVHPGNGML
+305 
-319 EEDGKIYDY
+319 
-328 KNAIGMVITCD
+328 
-339 PKRMTDKKCNEK
+339 
-351 GWNHAYVMMLDSLKE
+351 NH
-366 GNWGPVD
+366 
-373 LIEVGIDTISIAD
+373 
-386 VKSKHDFSRIKNNM
+386 IKNV
-400 NGYSETLQMLA
+400 LRL
-411 NHEGEVG
+411 EVG

-449 VQPTGTELPVRI
+449 VQTTGTELPVRI

>member
-1 MINFDNAATTF
+1 MYRFYVSADQLAEKEVFI
-12 PKPRSVR
+12 S
-19 QAMEMAML
+19 
-27 KYGGNAGRGGHQ
+27 GG
-39 LTERTSEQVFAA
+39 
-51 REEAAAFF
+51 
-59 GGKPEN
+59 
-65 TIFCLNCTHAL
+65 
-76 NLAIQGIVQ
+76 
-85 PNDHVI
+85 
-91 ISNLEQ
+91 
-97 LYWYDGVSYVAYY
+97 
-110 PYRRNITIDVSKGM
+110 DV
-124 DGAIASLTGN
+124 
-134 EKLQPSKDQS
+134 
-144 TTEKHIVS
+144 
-152 DLLIATGVPAIDNSS
+152 
-167 GIILS
+167 
-172 LQFQHQFALLVL
+172 
-184 QPQVYVGC
+184 
-192 FAPEKAGFVYHMESR
+192 
-207 VLGTDS
+207 
-213 VAINVSLNGI
+213 
-223 TPYQIDSLKY
+223 
-233 CAIVPPQ
+233 
-240 ANARVTGNYTTTNGR
+240 
-255 DDTNI
+255 
-260 KINYSGSSITLVSGK
+260 
-275 CYTLKVISPVP
+275 
-286 GKGSIERKLYPG
+286 
-298 DFIFQNE
+298 
-305 IDRRIEVHPGNGML
+305 
-319 EEDGKIYDY
+319 
-328 KNAIGMVITCD
+328 
-339 PKRMTDKKCNEK
+339 
-351 GWNHAYVMMLDSLKE
+351 NH
-366 GNWGPVD
+366 
-373 LIEVGIDTISIAD
+373 
-386 VKSKHDFSRIKNNM
+386 IKNV
-400 NGYSETLQMLA
+400 LRL
-411 NHEGEVG
+411 EVG

-570 ACKQRSLGIF
+570 ACKQRSLGIY

>member
-1 MINFDNAATTF
+1 MYRFYVSADQLAEKEVFI
-12 PKPRSVR
+12 S
-19 QAMEMAML
+19 
-27 KYGGNAGRGGHQ
+27 GG
-39 LTERTSEQVFAA
+39 
-51 REEAAAFF
+51 
-59 GGKPEN
+59 
-65 TIFCLNCTHAL
+65 
-76 NLAIQGIVQ
+76 
-85 PNDHVI
+85 
-91 ISNLEQ
+91 
-97 LYWYDGVSYVAYY
+97 
-110 PYRRNITIDVSKGM
+110 DV
-124 DGAIASLTGN
+124 
-134 EKLQPSKDQS
+134 
-144 TTEKHIVS
+144 
-152 DLLIATGVPAIDNSS
+152 
-167 GIILS
+167 
-172 LQFQHQFALLVL
+172 
-184 QPQVYVGC
+184 
-192 FAPEKAGFVYHMESR
+192 
-207 VLGTDS
+207 
-213 VAINVSLNGI
+213 
-223 TPYQIDSLKY
+223 
-233 CAIVPPQ
+233 
-240 ANARVTGNYTTTNGR
+240 
-255 DDTNI
+255 
-260 KINYSGSSITLVSGK
+260 
-275 CYTLKVISPVP
+275 
-286 GKGSIERKLYPG
+286 
-298 DFIFQNE
+298 
-305 IDRRIEVHPGNGML
+305 
-319 EEDGKIYDY
+319 
-328 KNAIGMVITCD
+328 
-339 PKRMTDKKCNEK
+339 
-351 GWNHAYVMMLDSLKE
+351 NH
-366 GNWGPVD
+366 
-373 LIEVGIDTISIAD
+373 
-386 VKSKHDFSRIKNNM
+386 IKNV
-400 NGYSETLQMLA
+400 LRL
-411 NHEGEVG
+411 EVG

-482 LGACEIVPVMTKRTV
+482 LGACEIVPVITKRTV

>member
-1 MINFDNAATTF
+1 MYRFYVSADQLAEKEVFI
-12 PKPRSVR
+12 S
-19 QAMEMAML
+19 
-27 KYGGNAGRGGHQ
+27 GG
-39 LTERTSEQVFAA
+39 
-51 REEAAAFF
+51 
-59 GGKPEN
+59 
-65 TIFCLNCTHAL
+65 
-76 NLAIQGIVQ
+76 
-85 PNDHVI
+85 
-91 ISNLEQ
+91 
-97 LYWYDGVSYVAYY
+97 
-110 PYRRNITIDVSKGM
+110 DV
-124 DGAIASLTGN
+124 
-134 EKLQPSKDQS
+134 
-144 TTEKHIVS
+144 
-152 DLLIATGVPAIDNSS
+152 
-167 GIILS
+167 
-172 LQFQHQFALLVL
+172 
-184 QPQVYVGC
+184 
-192 FAPEKAGFVYHMESR
+192 
-207 VLGTDS
+207 
-213 VAINVSLNGI
+213 
-223 TPYQIDSLKY
+223 
-233 CAIVPPQ
+233 
-240 ANARVTGNYTTTNGR
+240 
-255 DDTNI
+255 
-260 KINYSGSSITLVSGK
+260 
-275 CYTLKVISPVP
+275 
-286 GKGSIERKLYPG
+286 
-298 DFIFQNE
+298 
-305 IDRRIEVHPGNGML
+305 
-319 EEDGKIYDY
+319 
-328 KNAIGMVITCD
+328 
-339 PKRMTDKKCNEK
+339 
-351 GWNHAYVMMLDSLKE
+351 NH
-366 GNWGPVD
+366 
-373 LIEVGIDTISIAD
+373 
-386 VKSKHDFSRIKNNM
+386 IKNV
-400 NGYSETLQMLA
+400 LRL
-411 NHEGEVG
+411 EVG

-595 MTRNIHPMTLG
+595 MTRNTHPMTLG

>member
-1 MINFDNAATTF
+1 MYRFYVSADQLAEKEVFI
-12 PKPRSVR
+12 S
-19 QAMEMAML
+19 
-27 KYGGNAGRGGHQ
+27 GG
-39 LTERTSEQVFAA
+39 
-51 REEAAAFF
+51 
-59 GGKPEN
+59 
-65 TIFCLNCTHAL
+65 
-76 NLAIQGIVQ
+76 
-85 PNDHVI
+85 
-91 ISNLEQ
+91 
-97 LYWYDGVSYVAYY
+97 
-110 PYRRNITIDVSKGM
+110 DV
-124 DGAIASLTGN
+124 
-134 EKLQPSKDQS
+134 
-144 TTEKHIVS
+144 
-152 DLLIATGVPAIDNSS
+152 
-167 GIILS
+167 
-172 LQFQHQFALLVL
+172 
-184 QPQVYVGC
+184 
-192 FAPEKAGFVYHMESR
+192 
-207 VLGTDS
+207 
-213 VAINVSLNGI
+213 
-223 TPYQIDSLKY
+223 
-233 CAIVPPQ
+233 
-240 ANARVTGNYTTTNGR
+240 
-255 DDTNI
+255 
-260 KINYSGSSITLVSGK
+260 
-275 CYTLKVISPVP
+275 
-286 GKGSIERKLYPG
+286 
-298 DFIFQNE
+298 
-305 IDRRIEVHPGNGML
+305 
-319 EEDGKIYDY
+319 
-328 KNAIGMVITCD
+328 
-339 PKRMTDKKCNEK
+339 
-351 GWNHAYVMMLDSLKE
+351 NH
-366 GNWGPVD
+366 
-373 LIEVGIDTISIAD
+373 
-386 VKSKHDFSRIKNNM
+386 IKNV
-400 NGYSETLQMLA
+400 LRL
-411 NHEGEVG
+411 EVG

-532 HKPVSYEEALAMADQ
+532 HKPVSYDEALAMADQ

>member
-1 MINFDNAATTF
+1 MYRFYVSADQLAEKEVFI
-12 PKPRSVR
+12 S
-19 QAMEMAML
+19 
-27 KYGGNAGRGGHQ
+27 GG
-39 LTERTSEQVFAA
+39 
-51 REEAAAFF
+51 
-59 GGKPEN
+59 
-65 TIFCLNCTHAL
+65 
-76 NLAIQGIVQ
+76 
-85 PNDHVI
+85 
-91 ISNLEQ
+91 
-97 LYWYDGVSYVAYY
+97 
-110 PYRRNITIDVSKGM
+110 DV
-124 DGAIASLTGN
+124 
-134 EKLQPSKDQS
+134 
-144 TTEKHIVS
+144 
-152 DLLIATGVPAIDNSS
+152 
-167 GIILS
+167 
-172 LQFQHQFALLVL
+172 
-184 QPQVYVGC
+184 
-192 FAPEKAGFVYHMESR
+192 
-207 VLGTDS
+207 
-213 VAINVSLNGI
+213 
-223 TPYQIDSLKY
+223 
-233 CAIVPPQ
+233 
-240 ANARVTGNYTTTNGR
+240 
-255 DDTNI
+255 
-260 KINYSGSSITLVSGK
+260 
-275 CYTLKVISPVP
+275 
-286 GKGSIERKLYPG
+286 
-298 DFIFQNE
+298 
-305 IDRRIEVHPGNGML
+305 
-319 EEDGKIYDY
+319 
-328 KNAIGMVITCD
+328 
-339 PKRMTDKKCNEK
+339 
-351 GWNHAYVMMLDSLKE
+351 NH
-366 GNWGPVD
+366 
-373 LIEVGIDTISIAD
+373 
-386 VKSKHDFSRIKNNM
+386 IKNV
-400 NGYSETLQMLA
+400 LRL
-411 NHEGEVG
+411 EVG

-423 CDGNGTDYVSRIQS
+423 CDGTGTDYVSRIQS